1 MIKQLRKLYHDAD
14 LASKIRYSYL
24 ILLVPIALFVV
35 FCFYNFWN
43 GYRNHEDMISST
55 VMASEFSLDF
65 KKDFDYEAYLLI
77 VENKSVE
84 ESGLDEML
92 REAKRIV
99 TGLEELTDSKENIKR
114 LSSAK
119 KYLDNLEIYTNRII
133 ENLQQGNQYE
143 ANMEIWENDIQIVTS
158 LIRETIFRYI
168 SFETSEMQQSHR
180 EYQHFFKKLILISV
194 CAFVLILGMTIVL
207 SFQIPKSIT
216 RPLQKLT
223 EVTEQVAEG
232 NLSVRSD
239 VQTGDEVGV
248 LSVSLNT
255 MIDKIN
261 ELLEQVTK
269 EQVRLRKAEF
279 ELLQSQI
286 NPHFL
291 YNTLDA
297 IIWLAEAGEQKKV
310 VNMVRSLSEF
320 FRTSLNRGKDIIPLK
335 EEILH
340 VRSYL
345 EIQQVRYQDILNYEI
360 DIPNELEKYMI
371 PKITIQPLVENA
383 LYHGIKN
390 KRGSGKICIRGRKR
404 ERRLVIE
411 IEDDGIGISEE
422 RLWQVNEGIQKKIL
436 TGKDIYGLYNVNE
449 RIRLNFGE
457 EYGIEIQS
465 AYGEGTVVRILLPC
479 MEELS
484 EEMTAEK

>member
-1 MIKQLRKLYHDAD
+1 MIKKFRKLYHDAS
-14 LASKIRYSYL
+14 LATKIRYSYL
-24 ILLVPIALFVV
+24 LLLVPIALFVV

-43 GYRNHEDMISST
+43 GNRNHEDMISST

-84 ESGLDEML
+84 ESNLDEML

-99 TGLEELTDSKENIKR
+99 TGLEELTDSKENLKR
-114 LSSAK
+114 LNSAK

-158 LIRETIFRYI
+158 LIRETIFQYI
-168 SFETSEMQQSHR
+168 SFETTEMQQSHQ
-180 EYQHFFKKLILISV
+180 EYQQFFKKLILISAG
-194 CAFVLILGMTIVL
+194 AFVLVLGLTIFL
-207 SFQIPKSIT
+207 SYQIPRSIT
-216 RPLQKLT
+216 KPLQKLN

-232 NLSVRSD
+232 NLAVRSD
-239 VQTGDEVGV
+239 VHTGDEVGV
-248 LSVSLNT
+248 LSASMNI

-261 ELLEQVTK
+261 DLLEQVTK

-297 IIWLAEAGEQKKV
+297 IIWLAQAGEQKKV
-310 VNMVRSLSEF
+310 VSMVRSLSDF
-320 FRTSLNRGKDIIPLK
+320 FRTSLNRGKDIISLK
-335 EEILH
+335 EEVLH

-360 DIPNELEKYMI
+360 DVPEELGRYLI

-390 KRGSGKICIRGRKR
+390 KRGSGKIQIRGRR
-404 ERRLVIE
+404 QEETLVIE
-411 IEDDGIGISEE
+411 IADDGIGISKE
-422 RLWQVNEGIQKKIL
+422 RLWQVNDGIQKKVL

-457 EYGIEIQS
+457 KYGINIQS
-465 AYGEGTVVRILLPC
+465 TYGEGTVVRVLLPC
-479 MEELS
+479 LEELP
-484 EEMTAEK
+484 EESVIKK

>member
-1 MIKQLRKLYHDAD
+1 MKKKLQELYRSAG
-14 LASKIRYSYL
+14 LVTKIRYSYL
-24 ILLVPIALFVV
+24 LLLVPITVFLVV
-35 FCFYNFWN
+35 CFYNLWN
-43 GYRNHEDMISST
+43 GNRNYEDMISST

-84 ESGLDEML
+84 ESNLDYML
-92 REAKRIV
+92 WDAKRIV
-99 TGLEELTDSKENIKR
+99 NGLEELTDSRENLKR
-114 LSSAK
+114 LGSAK
-119 KYLDNLEIYTNRII
+119 KYLENLETYTNRVV
-133 ENLQQGNQYE
+133 ENLQQGNRYE
-143 ANMEIWENDIQIVTS
+143 VNMEIWENDIQIVTT
-158 LIRETIFRYI
+158 LIRETIFQYI
-168 SFETSEMQQSHR
+168 SYETGELQQSHQQ
-180 EYQHFFKKLILISV
+180 YQEFFKTMILASII
-194 CAFVLILGMTIVL
+194 AFAFILGVIVFL
-207 SFQIPKSIT
+207 SYQIPLSIT
-216 RPLQKLT
+216 RPIRKLN
-223 EVTEQVAEG
+223 EVTRQVAEG
-232 NLSVRSD
+232 NLAVRSD

-248 LSVSLNT
+248 LSDSMNT

-310 VNMVRSLSEF
+310 VSMVRSLSEF
-320 FRTSLNRGKDIIPLK
+320 FRTSLNRGKDIILVK
-335 EEILH
+335 EELQH

-345 EIQQVRYQDILNYEI
+345 EIQQVRYQDILQYEI
-360 DIPNELEKYMI
+360 NIPEELNRYMI

-390 KRGSGKICIRGRKR
+390 KRGSGKIEIRGRK
-404 ERRLVIE
+404 EEKNLVIE
-411 IEDDGIGISEE
+411 IEDDGIGISKE
-422 RLWQVNEGIQKKIL
+422 RLWQVRDGIQRKIL
-436 TGKDIYGLYNVNE
+436 TGKDIYGLYNVHE

-457 EYGIEIQS
+457 EYGIDIQS
-465 AYGEGTVVRILLPC
+465 TYGEGTLVRVLLPC
-479 MEELS
+479 LEENQ
-484 EEMTAEK
+484 EEK

>member
-1 MIKQLRKLYHDAD
+1 MIKKFRKLYHEAE
-14 LASKIRYSYL
+14 LATKIRYSYL
-24 ILLVPIALFVV
+24 MLFVPITLFVV

-43 GYRNHEDMISST
+43 GNRNHEDMISST

-84 ESGLDEML
+84 ESNLDDML
-92 REAKRIV
+92 WEAKRIV
-99 TGLEELTDSKENIKR
+99 NGLEKLTDSKENLKR
-114 LSSAK
+114 LNSAK
-119 KYLDNLEIYTNRII
+119 KYLDNLETYTNRII
-133 ENLQQGNQYE
+133 ENLKEGNRYE
-143 ANMEIWENDIQIVTS
+143 ANMEIWENDIQIVTT
-158 LIRETIFRYI
+158 LIRETIFQYI
-168 SFETSEMQQSHR
+168 SFETVEMQQSHQA
-180 EYQHFFKKLILISV
+180 YQQFFQKLIWISV
-194 CAFVLILGMTIVL
+194 SSFVLIFGLTLFL
-207 SFQIPKSIT
+207 SYQIPKSIT

-248 LSVSLNT
+248 LSDSLNT

-261 ELLEQVTK
+261 GLLEQVTK

-310 VNMVRSLSEF
+310 VSMVRSLSEF
-320 FRTSLNRGKDIIPLK
+320 FRTSLNRGKDIIPVK
-335 EEILH
+335 EEVLH

-360 DIPNELEKYMI
+360 DMPEELGRYMI

-390 KRGSGKICIRGRKR
+390 KRGSGNIHIRGIRQDNL
-404 ERRLVIE
+404 LVIE
-411 IEDDGIGISEE
+411 IEDDGIGISKE
-422 RLWQVNEGIQKKIL
+422 RLWQVNDGIQKKML

-457 EYGIEIQS
+457 EYGINIES
-465 AYGEGTVVRILLPC
+465 TYGEGTVVRIKLPC
-479 MEELS
+479 LEELP
-484 EEMTAEK
+484 EEFAARK

>member
-1 MIKQLRKLYHDAD
+1 MKEKILKRFNNA
-14 LASKIRYSYL
+14 AFATKIRYSYL
-24 ILLVPIALFVV
+24 VLMVPVTLFVI

-43 GYRNHEDMISST
+43 GNRNHEDMISST

-77 VENKSVE
+77 VENKSIE
-84 ESGLDEML
+84 ESNLDELL

-99 TGLEELTDSKENIKR
+99 TGLEELTDSKENLKR
-114 LSSAK
+114 LNSAK
-119 KYLDNLEIYTNRII
+119 KYLDNLETYTNRII
-133 ENLQQGNQYE
+133 ENLQQGNRYE
-143 ANMEIWENDIQIVTS
+143 VNMEIWENDIQIVTA
-158 LIRETIFRYI
+158 LVRETIFQYI
-168 SFETSEMQQSHR
+168 SYETGEMQQTHR
-180 EYQHFFKKLILISV
+180 EYQQFFKKLIIISAIAFILISGLTV
-194 CAFVLILGMTIVL
+194 FL
-207 SFQIPKSIT
+207 SYQIPRSIT
-216 RPLQKLT
+216 KPLQKLT
-223 EVTEQVAEG
+223 EVTGQVAEG

-239 VQTGDEVGV
+239 IHTSDEAGV
-248 LSVSLNT
+248 LSDSLNT

-261 ELLEQVTK
+261 ELLEQVTT

-310 VNMVRSLSEF
+310 VSMVRSLSEF
-320 FRTSLNRGKDIIPLK
+320 FRTSLNRGKDIISVK
-335 EEILH
+335 EELLH

-345 EIQQVRYQDILNYEI
+345 EIQQVRYQDILNYDI
-360 DIPNELEKYMI
+360 DVPAELGNYLI

-390 KRGSGKICIRGRKR
+390 KRGSGTIHIRGSRQ
-404 ERRLVIE
+404 ENFLVIE
-411 IEDDGIGISEE
+411 IEDDGIGISKE
-422 RLWQVNEGIQKKIL
+422 RLWQVNDGIRKKIL

-457 EYGIEIQS
+457 AYGINILS
-465 AYGEGTVVRILLPC
+465 TYGEGTLVRILLPC
-479 MEELS
+479 MEGQQD
-484 EEMTAEK
+484 K